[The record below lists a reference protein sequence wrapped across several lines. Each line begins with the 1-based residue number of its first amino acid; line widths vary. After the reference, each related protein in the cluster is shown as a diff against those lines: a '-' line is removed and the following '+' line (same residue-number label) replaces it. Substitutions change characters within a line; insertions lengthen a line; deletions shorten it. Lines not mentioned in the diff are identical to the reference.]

1 MTLKKPEEVPI
12 IQSVKIK
19 AGSPTISFRKPN
31 LKDGK
36 DIWSLIKETDV
47 LDLNS
52 SYSYILWCDKF
63 SDSSIVAVKD
73 GDVVGYVQGFVHDT
87 PEPTLFVWQ
96 VAVSEKA
103 RGEGLATRMI
113 QALLKRTKVAYL
125 EATVTPSNIP
135 SNGLFQSLARKYN
148 STYEIR
154 RYIEA
159 EDFPSIE
166 DEEEEKLYRIGPIK

>member
-1 MTLKKPEEVPI
+1 MKEKHEEELT

-19 AGSPTISFRKPN
+19 AGSPAISFRKPN

-36 DIWSLIKETDV
+36 DIWSLVKTTSN

-63 SDSSIVAVKD
+63 ADSSIVTVRD
-73 GDVVGYVQGFVHDT
+73 GEVIGFVQGFIHDT
-87 PEPTLFVWQ
+87 PKPTLFVWQ
-96 VAVSEKA
+96 VAVSETA

-113 QALLKRTKVAYL
+113 QTLLKRTDVAYI
-125 EATVTPSNIP
+125 EATVTPSNLP
-135 SNGLFQSLARKYN
+135 SNGLFQSLARKYH

-159 EDFPSIE
+159 EDFPSLE

>member
-1 MTLKKPEEVPI
+1 MPI

-19 AGSPTISFRKPN
+19 AGSPAISFRKPN
-31 LKDGK
+31 LEDGK
-36 DIWSLIKETDV
+36 DIWSLAKETNE
-47 LDLNS
+47 LELNS

-63 SDSSIVAVKD
+63 SDSTIVAVKD
-73 GDVVGYVQGFVHDT
+73 CEVVGFVQGFVQET

-96 VAVSEKA
+96 VAVSEKV

-113 QALLKRTKVAYL
+113 EALLKRTEVTYL
-125 EATVTPSNIP
+125 EATVTPSNLP
-135 SNGLFQSLARKYN
+135 SNALFQGIAKKHN
-148 STYEIR
+148 TTYEIR

-159 EDFPSIE
+159 EDFPNTE

>member
-1 MTLKKPEEVPI
+1 MPI
-12 IQSVKIK
+12 IQSVKTNTD
-19 AGSPTISFRKPN
+19 SSVISFRKPN

-36 DIWSLIKETDV
+36 DIWSLVKDTGV

-63 SDSSIVAVKD
+63 SDSTIVAVKD
-73 GDVVGYVQGFVHDT
+73 CEVVGFVQGFVQET

-96 VAVSEKA
+96 VAVSEKV

-113 QALLKRTKVAYL
+113 EALLKRTEVTYL
-125 EATVTPSNIP
+125 EATVTPSNLP
-135 SNGLFQSLARKYN
+135 SNALFQGIAKKHN
-148 STYEIR
+148 TTYEIR

-159 EDFPSIE
+159 EDFPNTE